1 MARYTRSAVFTNVD
15 AARDEQ
21 DNRAGQLVN
30 EATVFV
36 GSLDFRA
43 TELTLYQ
50 LFSSVGS
57 VTNCYLAFNKEKDDP
72 NFGRPKG
79 WAFVTLSS
87 AAEAERAIASL
98 NGRTVGARQI
108 VVKRANERAPSVPG
122 MIPSAPRTAPPVAPL
137 TGDQR
142 RDAMAKI
149 RQKLAQLR
157 PADAAKRKAVAD
169 DVVTDQDE
177 KRPRTAT
184 SGGDGGGGG
193 GGGGGADAAAESV
206 PLPPPST
213 PPSQPSPQP
222 PKTNASAV

>member
-15 AARDEQ
+15 AAKDEQ

-57 VTNCYLAFNKEKDDP
+57 VTNCHLAFNKEKDDP

-87 AAEAERAIASL
+87 AAEAQRAVASL

-122 MIPSAPRTAPPVAPL
+122 MITSAPRAPPVAPL

-157 PADAAKRKAVAD
+157 PADAAKRKAGTD

-184 SGGDGGGGG
+184 SGD
-193 GGGGGADAAAESV
+193 GGGGGADAAESV
-206 PLPPPST
+206 PPPPPPPPSST
-213 PPSQPSPQP
+213 PPPSP
-222 PKTNASAV
+222 PKTNARSLV